1 MLLNRIRTRF
11 DEILREKIIAL
22 LGLNLGHEKVINGNS
37 DLVTSLRQ
45 EFENQDNELANRLLQ
60 EVVEKDNDLA
70 SIWRQEDLQ
79 WATMMRQEMDL
90 LRKEI
95 HQIGNQIESSISQTR
110 LLFAKEKWRN
120 LPIAKPLPSL
130 LREVEDFSQY
140 LERFKN
146 LHPHLYDIWA
156 SVNFGDSVDV
166 YRENPASSCAVG
178 RRFNAELFAGF
189 AAPHLHGR
197 ILDIGCGP
205 YAIPNYLEGYPV
217 EYISGIDPLE
227 PFETHPFEFV
237 QGFAEFLP
245 WGDDSF
251 DVLIAATSLD
261 HVLSLDLA
269 FSEIRRVLKPGG
281 LLLVWDWFG
290 DEYKPYRP
298 EEQAPQLIDK
308 YHLFT
313 FSEKWFEEL
322 ISDHFIIIEKARY
335 SGIWQHDYHYCLKL
349 NS

>member
-1 MLLNRIRTRF
+1 MLLNKIRTRF
-11 DEILREKIIAL
+11 DEILGKKIISL
-22 LGLNLGHEKVINGNS
+22 LGTNALHDEVVNS
-37 DLVTSLRQ
+37 SNELAVNLRQ
-45 EFENQDNELANRLLQ
+45 EFANRDNELANSLLQ
-60 EVVEKDNDLA
+60 DVVNRDNELA
-70 SIWRQEDLQ
+70 RVWRREDEQ
-79 WATMMRQEMDL
+79 WAVMLRQEMDL

-95 HQIGNQIESSISQTR
+95 HQIGNEIESIVLHTR
-110 LLFAKEKWRN
+110 LLFAREKWKN
-120 LPIAKPLPSL
+120 LAKTKPLPSL
-130 LREVEDFSQY
+130 LKDVEEFSTY
-140 LERFKN
+140 LEKFKK
-146 LHPHLYDIWA
+146 LYPHLYEVWA
-156 SVNFGDSVDV
+156 SANFGGTVDA
-166 YRENPASSCAVG
+166 YREDPESSCAIEG
-178 RRFNAELFAGF
+178 RFNARLFAGF
-189 AAPHLHGR
+189 AAPYLQGR

-205 YAIPNYLEGYPV
+205 YAVPTYLEGYPE

-227 PFETHPFEFV
+227 PFEAHPFEFV

-245 WGDDSF
+245 WQDDSF

-298 EEQAPQLIDK
+298 EEQPPQLIDK
-308 YHLFT
+308 YHLFN

-322 ISDHFIIIEKARY
+322 ISDHFTIIEKARY